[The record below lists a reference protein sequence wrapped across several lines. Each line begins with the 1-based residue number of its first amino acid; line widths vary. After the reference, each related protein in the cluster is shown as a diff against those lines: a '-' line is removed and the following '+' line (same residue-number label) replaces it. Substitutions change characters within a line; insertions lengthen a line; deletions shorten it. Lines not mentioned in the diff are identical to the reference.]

1 MKTVKL
7 ILVFLLSAFFIAAC
21 AANTTTNQTANTTAN
36 NTTTTANTPANTTAN
51 TAAPNSNAA
60 APNTELASTKAIYD
74 QHCVKCHKETGE
86 GGSMTIDDIDID
98 VPNLK
103 DPKIAKE
110 PDSDYRK
117 KIERG
122 GDGMPKFR
130 DKLSKEE
137 INSLISYIRTEFQG
151 K

>member
-1 MKTVKL
+1 MKIVKL
-7 ILVFLLSAFFIAAC
+7 TLAFSLSAFFIAC
-21 AANTTTNQTANTTAN
+21 AANTTTNQPANTTAN
-36 NTTTTANTPANTTAN
+36 NTTTVTNTTAN
-51 TAAPNSNAA
+51 AATTNSNVVAS
-60 APNTELASTKAIYD
+60 NTELASTKAVYD
-74 QHCVKCHKETGE
+74 KHCVKCHKESGE
-86 GGSMTIDDIDID
+86 GGSMTVDDIDID

-103 DPKIAKE
+103 DPQIAKE

-137 INSLISYIRTEFQG
+137 ISSLISYIRTEFQG